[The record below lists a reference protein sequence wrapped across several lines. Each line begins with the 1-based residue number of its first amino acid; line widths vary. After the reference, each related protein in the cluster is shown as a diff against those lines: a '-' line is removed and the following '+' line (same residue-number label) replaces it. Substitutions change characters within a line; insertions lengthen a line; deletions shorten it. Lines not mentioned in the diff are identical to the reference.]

1 MVPMSPPVSG
11 LAGEATANVLAGTL
25 KDSTVTL
32 AHPAFDKTRAS
43 QALEVSIHIGLA
55 FLLVAAC
62 LLILLPFIPLIAW
75 GIIIA
80 VAAYP
85 GFERLQKLMG
95 GRGVLAAVL
104 FTLTLLAVLILPVYL
119 LADSLI
125 GGVQAVTAHV
135 KSGAAIVPPPP
146 PGIAG
151 WPLIGAP
158 LAKMWFLASRDLT
171 ALLTEFAPQI
181 KGVLPGVLSAT
192 AGLGATVLQLL
203 LSIVVSGVILANAQ
217 AAYELTRSL
226 ANRLFGE
233 RGPEFQELVGST
245 IRSVTFGI
253 IGVAF
258 IQSAS
263 ATLGFLVVG
272 LPAVGLWAVIFLIAA
287 VLQFG
292 AVVLVPAVI
301 YVFVTASTTKAVIF
315 LIWCVIVALMDNVL
329 KPILLGRGAAVPIA
343 VVFLGAI
350 GGFVAM
356 GIIGLFVGAI
366 VLSVGYKLFLAW
378 LGGNSAK
385 DAESLATGA

>member
-1 MVPMSPPVSG
+1 MTFKQSPYDKAQMS
-11 LAGEATANVLAGTL
+11 
-25 KDSTVTL
+25 
-32 AHPAFDKTRAS
+32 R
-43 QALEVSIHIGLA
+43 ALEVSIHIGLA
-55 FLLVAAC
+55 TLLAASC
-62 LLILLPFIPLIAW
+62 LFILLPFVPLLAW

-85 GFERLQKLMG
+85 TFRKLERLMG
-95 GRGVLAAVL
+95 GRGVLPAVL
-104 FTLTLLAVLILPVYL
+104 FTLILLSILILPVYL

-158 LAKMWFLASRDLT
+158 LAKMWLLASRDLT

-203 LSIVVSGVILANAQ
+203 LSIVVSGVLLANAE

-253 IGVAF
+253 IGVAI
-258 IQSAS
+258 IQSAF
-263 ATLGFLVVG
+263 AALGFLVVG

-287 VLQFG
+287 VLQVG
-292 AVVLVPAVI
+292 AVALVPAVI
-301 YVFVTASTTKAVIF
+301 YVFATASTTKAVIF
-315 LIWCVIVALMDNVL
+315 LIWCIFVGLIDNIL
-329 KPILLGRGAAVPIA
+329 KPLLLGRGVAVPMA

-378 LGGNSAK
+378 IEGSA
-385 DAESLATGA
+385 AAQTPA